1 MTLVTGPKRIYDN
14 VTQTVGNTPLVRLTN
29 QLAVDNAELL
39 LKLEYYN
46 PTASVKDRLS
56 VGAINYAERTGQLA
70 PGGTIVAAS
79 SGNLG
84 IGLAAAGASRGYR
97 VVIVIYEDTSYE
109 RKVVI
114 QNLGAELV
122 LTPAADG
129 VRGSLEEA
137 ERIATRTPG
146 AFFLNQF
153 TIPVNREV
161 HRETTGREI
170 WDDTAGDVD
179 AVVLGVGSGGT
190 VSGVGSILKEKNPNI
205 KIFAVEP
212 DNSAV
217 LSGEN
222 FNPHKLYGLGPNFK
236 SPNFEDDVVDEILR
250 ITEDDAAATA
260 RDLARYAGIPAGVS
274 GGAAVAA
281 ARKVA
286 ARQDPS
292 LRTIVALVPDS
303 ADRYISSYLFQ
314 ETFDEDGALRTHA

>member
-1 MTLVTGPKRIYDN
+1 MATGQKRIFND
-14 VTQTVGNTPLVRLTN
+14 VTETVGNTPVVRLN
-29 QLAVDNAELL
+29 ERFAVANTELL

-56 VGAINYAERTGQLA
+56 VGAINFAEQSGQLP

-122 LTPAADG
+122 LTPKEDG
-129 VRGSLEEA
+129 VRGSVEEA
-137 ERIATRTPG
+137 ERIAQQTPG
-146 AFFLNQF
+146 AFFVNQF
-153 TIPVNREV
+153 IIPINREI
-161 HRETTGREI
+161 HRQTTGPEI
-170 WDDTAGDVD
+170 WADTAGDVD
-179 AVVLGVGSGGT
+179 AVVIGVGSGGT
-190 VSGVGSILKEKNPNI
+190 ISGIGSFLKEKNPGI
-205 KIFAVEP
+205 RIFAVEP

-217 LSGEN
+217 LSGEE
-222 FNPHKLYGLGPNFK
+222 FNPHKIYGLGPNFK
-236 SPNFEDDVVDEILR
+236 SPNFADEVVDEVLR
-250 ITEDDAAATA
+250 VTEDDAAATA
-260 RDLARYAGIPAGVS
+260 RELARYAGIPAGLS

-281 ARKVA
+281 ARQVA
-286 ARQDPS
+286 ERRDPTI
-292 LRTIVALVPDS
+292 RTILTLVPDS

-314 ETFDEDGALRTHA
+314 DTFDENGAFRTHVSV

>member
-1 MTLVTGPKRIYDN
+1 M
-14 VTQTVGNTPLVRLTN
+14 
-29 QLAVDNAELL
+29 
-39 LKLEYYN
+39 
-46 PTASVKDRLS
+46 
-56 VGAINYAERTGQLA
+56 
-70 PGGTIVAAS
+70 
-79 SGNLG
+79 
-84 IGLAAAGASRGYR
+84 
-97 VVIVIYEDTSYE
+97 
-109 RKVVI
+109 
-114 QNLGAELV
+114 
-122 LTPAADG
+122 
-129 VRGSLEEA
+129 
-137 ERIATRTPG
+137 
-146 AFFLNQF
+146 NQF